1 MFPDHENLSAATAAA
16 PAPDS
21 DPSHN
26 STPDEVTPAQASA
39 SEAAAHESAP
49 EPVAPANEAGAE
61 SRAHSPETVETT
73 QEHAQATEA
82 PAGAESQAGVTPPSP
97 ADAEATAAA
106 EEAAGSEEMSKLM
119 EQYDEQHEAA
129 SQNEII
135 EVKVVAYTEHG
146 VVVDLG
152 GKTEGLIPAA
162 EFSETDIPR
171 PEPNATI
178 EVQRT
183 GEHKDGFTILSY
195 QKVLRRRTW
204 EKIEAAYKAKETI
217 TGKVVDRIKGGLV
230 VDIGVRAFLPG
241 SQFDLRPTQNLDDL
255 TGTEVQV
262 RVTKLNRRRGN
273 VVVSRRAILEE
284 ELHAKRAQLME
295 TLTEGQVVHGHVK
308 NVTEYGAFVDLGGID
323 GLLHLTDLSW
333 GRVKH
338 PSDVVKPEQELDVI
352 ILKFDKEKQRVSLGL
367 KQLMPD
373 PWVNA
378 AEKYPAGGKVRGKVV
393 GVVDY
398 GVFVEL
404 EQGIEGLVHVT
415 ELSWSKKA
423 QHPSKVAKVGEEV
436 DVVVLDIKP
445 SDRRV
450 SLGIKQALPDPWL
463 LVAEK
468 YPVGTIVTGKVR
480 NIAEFGAFI
489 EIEDGF
495 DGLVHVGDVSWTGRV
510 KNPHEVFKKGEPVT
524 AKVLKIDPENR
535 RVSLGIKQVNDIW
548 GEWFKQHKVGQ
559 IVKGKVSRIA
569 TFGAFVEL
577 GDNIEALC
585 HNTEIEER
593 KRRDDG
599 HSPMH
604 RTSTG
609 PLKSAGPLE
618 PGKEYDFKI
627 IKISPETRRIG
638 LSYRAAAKQIERK
651 EIEQYRST
659 SKSSSTATIGDAL
672 KSKLSAR

>member
-1 MFPDHENLSAATAAA
+1 MFPDHENPSNTAAAAATAPSNTEASTPEETAPPAAEQAESTDGVPGTPA
-16 PAPDS
+16 PAL
-21 DPSHN
+21 
-26 STPDEVTPAQASA
+26 E
-39 SEAAAHESAP
+39 P
-49 EPVAPANEAGAE
+49 EG
-61 SRAHSPETVETT
+61 SR
-73 QEHAQATEA
+73 
-82 PAGAESQAGVTPPSP
+82 
-97 ADAEATAAA
+97 EATAAPNGA
-106 EEAAGSEEMSKLM
+106 EAPGEARAVDAEAGAAAESAAAEEEAAGSEEMSKLM
-119 EQYDEQHEAA
+119 QEFDEKQEAA
-129 SQNEII
+129 ASHEVV

-162 EFSETDIPR
+162 EFAETEIPR
-171 PEPNATI
+171 PDPNATI
-178 EVQRT
+178 EVQRS
-183 GEHKDGFTILSY
+183 GEVKDGYEIVSY

-204 EKIEAAYKAKETI
+204 EKIDAAFKAKETVK
-217 TGKVVDRIKGGLV
+217 GKVVDRIKGGLV

-241 SQFDLRPTQNLDDL
+241 SQYDLKPTQNLDEL
-255 TGTEVQV
+255 LGTEVEV

-284 ELHAKRAQLME
+284 ELHAKRAALMD
-295 TLTEGQVVHGHVK
+295 TLSEGQIVHGHVK
-308 NVTEYGAFVDLGGID
+308 NVTDYGAFVDLGGID

-338 PSDVVKPEQELDVI
+338 PSDVVKAEQELDVI
-352 ILKFDKEKQRVSLGL
+352 ILKFDKEKQRISLGL
-367 KQLMPD
+367 KQLAAD
-373 PWVNA
+373 PWAGA
-378 AEKYPAGGKVRGKVV
+378 AERYPAGGKVQGKIV
-393 GVVDY
+393 GIVDY

-404 EQGIEGLVHVT
+404 EQGIEGLVHVS
-415 ELSWSKKA
+415 EMSWNKKI
-423 QHPSKVAKVGEEV
+423 QHPSKVVKVGDAV

-450 SLGIKQALPDPWL
+450 SLGMKQAQPDPWL
-463 LVAEK
+463 LTAEK
-468 YPVGTIVTGKVR
+468 YPVGTVVTGKVR
-480 NIAEFGAFI
+480 NIAEFGAFV

-524 AKVLKIDPENR
+524 AKVLKIDVENR

-577 GDNIEALC
+577 GENIEALC
-585 HNTEIEER
+585 HNTEIEDR
-593 KRRDDG
+593 RRRDEG
-599 HSPMH
+599 MGGYRP
-604 RTSTG
+604 TSG

-638 LSYRAAAKQIERK
+638 LSYRAAVKQLERR
-651 EIEQYRST
+651 EIEQYRSS

>member
-1 MFPDHENLSAATAAA
+1 MLPDHDNQSSAAAAA

-21 DPSHN
+21 ETTQN
-26 STPDEVTPAQASA
+26 STAEEVNTPQA
-39 SEAAAHESAP
+39 SAP
-49 EPVAPANEAGAE
+49 EPAAPESASAPVAQSTDATHEQAPAVAPATPAE
-61 SRAHSPETVETT
+61 T
-73 QEHAQATEA
+73 QAAAT
-82 PAGAESQAGVTPPSP
+82 PSP

-295 TLTEGQVVHGHVK
+295 TLTEGQIVHGHVK

-352 ILKFDKEKQRVSLGL
+352 ILTFDKEKQRVSLGL
-367 KQLMPD
+367 KQLSPD

-378 AEKYPAGGKVRGKVV
+378 SEKYPAGGKVRGKIV

-415 ELSWSKKA
+415 ELSWSKKV
-423 QHPSKVAKVGEEV
+423 QHPSKLFKVGEEV
-436 DVVVLDIKP
+436 DVIVLDIKP

-463 LVAEK
+463 LIADK

-480 NIAEFGAFI
+480 NIAEFGAFV
-489 EIEDGF
+489 EIEEGF
-495 DGLVHVGDVSWTGRV
+495 DGLVHVGDVSWTERI

-524 AKVLKIDPENR
+524 AKVLKIDPDNR

>member
-1 MFPDHENLSAATAAA
+1 MFPDHENPSNIAAAAATAASHAEARTPEETA
-16 PAPDS
+16 PQAEPVTEQVRPS
-21 DPSHN
+21 DGVPA
-26 STPDEVTPAQASA
+26 TPAHAAAPRVQASA
-39 SEAAAHESAP
+39 EATETPDGAEARGEAVASDAEAAAASESA
-49 EPVAPANEAGAE
+49 AAE
-61 SRAHSPETVETT
+61 
-73 QEHAQATEA
+73 
-82 PAGAESQAGVTPPSP
+82 
-97 ADAEATAAA
+97 

-119 EQYDEQHEAA
+119 QEFEEKQEAA
-129 SQNEII
+129 AGHEVV

-162 EFSETDIPR
+162 EFAETEIPR
-171 PEPNATI
+171 PDPNATI
-178 EVQRT
+178 EVQRS
-183 GEHKDGFTILSY
+183 GEHKDGYEIVSY

-204 EKIEAAYKAKETI
+204 EKIDAVFKAKETL

-241 SQFDLRPTQNLDDL
+241 SQYDLKPTQNLDEL
-255 TGTEVQV
+255 LGTEVQV

-273 VVVSRRAILEE
+273 VVVSRRVILEE
-284 ELHAKRAQLME
+284 ELHAKRAALMD
-295 TLTEGQVVHGHVK
+295 TLSEGQIVHGHVK
-308 NVTEYGAFVDLGGID
+308 NVTDYGAFVDLGGID

-338 PSDVVKPEQELDVI
+338 PFDVVKPEQELEVM
-352 ILKFDKEKQRVSLGL
+352 ILKFDKEKQRISLGL
-367 KQLMPD
+367 KQLTPD
-373 PWVNA
+373 PWVGA
-378 AEKYPAGGKVRGKVV
+378 AEKYPAGGKVQGKIV
-393 GVVDY
+393 GIVDY

-404 EQGIEGLVHVT
+404 EQGIEGLVHVS
-415 ELSWSKKA
+415 EMSWNKKV
-423 QHPSKVAKVGEEV
+423 QHPSKLAKVGDVV

-450 SLGIKQALPDPWL
+450 SLGMKQAQPDPWL
-463 LVAEK
+463 VTAEK
-468 YPVGTIVTGKVR
+468 YPVGTVITGKVR
-480 NIAEFGAFI
+480 NIAEFGAFV
-489 EIEDGF
+489 EIEEGF

-524 AKVLKIDPENR
+524 AKVLRIDPENR

-548 GEWFKQHKVGQ
+548 GDWFKQHKVGQ

-577 GDNIEALC
+577 GENIEALC
-585 HNTEIEER
+585 HNTEIEDR
-593 KRRDDG
+593 RRRDEG
-599 HSPMH
+599 MGGYRP
-604 RTSTG
+604 TSG

-638 LSYRAAAKQIERK
+638 LSYRAAVKQLERK
-651 EIEQYRST
+651 EIEQYRSA

>member
-1 MFPDHENLSAATAAA
+1 MSFDHDNPSSPAAAA
-16 PAPDS
+16 PAPES
-21 DPSHN
+21 EKAQ
-26 STPDEVTPAQASA
+26 TPVT
-39 SEAAAHESAP
+39 
-49 EPVAPANEAGAE
+49 
-61 SRAHSPETVETT
+61 
-73 QEHAQATEA
+73 TEA
-82 PAGAESQAGVTPPSP
+82 PQGANAMANEP
-97 ADAEATAAA
+97 APTANTATQENTAAPVAHGAEATTLAEPEPHKEAPAATAPLDPEAAAAA
-106 EEAAGSEEMSKLM
+106 EEAAGSEEMSKLI
-119 EQYDEQHEAA
+119 EQYSEPQEGAA
-129 SQNEII
+129 QNEII
-135 EVKVVAYTEHG
+135 EVKVVAYTEQG

-152 GKTEGLIPAA
+152 QKSEGLIPAV

-183 GEHKDGFTILSY
+183 GEHKDGYVILSY

-204 EKIEAAYKAKETI
+204 EKIDAAYKNKETV

-230 VDIGVRAFLPG
+230 VDVGVRAFLPG
-241 SQFDLRPTQNLDDL
+241 SQYDLRPTQNLDNL
-255 TGTEVQV
+255 MGQGVQV
-262 RVTKLNRRRGN
+262 RITKLNRRRGN
-273 VVVSRRAILEE
+273 VVVSRRALLEE

-295 TLTEGQVVHGHVK
+295 TLSEGQVVHGHVK

-338 PSDVVKPEQELDVI
+338 PSDVVKPDQEVDVI

-367 KQLMPD
+367 KQLTPD
-373 PWVNA
+373 PWVGA
-378 AEKYPAGGKVRGKVV
+378 AEKYPAGGKVRGKIV

-404 EQGIEGLVHVT
+404 EQGIEGLVHVS
-415 ELSWSKKA
+415 EMSWNKKV
-423 QHPSKVAKVGEEV
+423 QHPSKLAKVGDEV

-463 LVAEK
+463 QTAEK
-468 YPVGTIVTGKVR
+468 YPVGTVVTGKVR

-510 KNPHEVFKKGEPVT
+510 KNPHEVFKKGEPIT

-548 GEWFKQHKVGQ
+548 GDWFKQHKVGQ

-577 GDNIEALC
+577 GENIEALC
-585 HNTEIEER
+585 HNTEIEDR
-593 KRRDDG
+593 RRRDEP
-599 HSPMH
+599 SPMH

-638 LSYRAAAKQIERK
+638 LSYRAAVKQIERR

-659 SKSSSTATIGDAL
+659 TKSSSTATIGDAIQ
-672 KSKLSAR
+672 SKLSAR

>member
-1 MFPDHENLSAATAAA
+1 MFPDHENPSNIAGAAATAPSNTEASTPEETAPPIAEQAESTNGVSAARTAPASEISAPEDSAAT
-16 PAPDS
+16 P
-21 DPSHN
+21 N
-26 STPDEVTPAQASA
+26 GAQAPG
-39 SEAAAHESAP
+39 EA
-49 EPVAPANEAGAE
+49 VAVGGEAGGTEDSAAE
-61 SRAHSPETVETT
+61 
-73 QEHAQATEA
+73 
-82 PAGAESQAGVTPPSP
+82 
-97 ADAEATAAA
+97 

-119 EQYDEQHEAA
+119 QEFDEKQEAA
-129 SQNEII
+129 ASHEVV

-162 EFSETDIPR
+162 EFAETEIPR
-171 PEPNATI
+171 PDPNATI
-178 EVQRT
+178 EVQRS
-183 GEHKDGFTILSY
+183 GEVKDGYEIVSY

-204 EKIEAAYKAKETI
+204 EKIDAAFKAKETI
-217 TGKVVDRIKGGLV
+217 PGKVVDRIKGGLV

-241 SQFDLRPTQNLDDL
+241 SQYDLKPAQNLDEL
-255 TGTEVQV
+255 LGTEVEV

-273 VVVSRRAILEE
+273 VVVSRRALLEE
-284 ELHAKRAQLME
+284 ELHAKRAALMD
-295 TLTEGQVVHGHVK
+295 TLSEGQIVHGHVK
-308 NVTEYGAFVDLGGID
+308 NVTDYGAFVDLGGID

-338 PSDVVKPEQELDVI
+338 PSDAVKTEQELDVM
-352 ILKFDKEKQRVSLGL
+352 ILKFDKDKQRISLGL
-367 KQLMPD
+367 KQLTPD
-373 PWVNA
+373 PWVGA
-378 AEKYPAGGKVRGKVV
+378 AEKYPAGGRVQGKIV

-404 EQGIEGLVHVT
+404 EQGIEGLVHVS
-415 ELSWSKKA
+415 EMSWNKKV
-423 QHPSKVAKVGEEV
+423 QHPSKVVKVGEVV

-450 SLGIKQALPDPWL
+450 SLGMKQAQPDPWL
-463 LVAEK
+463 LTAEK
-468 YPVGTIVTGKVR
+468 YPVGTVITGKVR
-480 NIAEFGAFI
+480 NIAEFGAFV
-489 EIEDGF
+489 EIEEGF

-524 AKVLKIDPENR
+524 AKVLKIDVENR

-548 GEWFKQHKVGQ
+548 GDWFKQHKVGQ

-577 GDNIEALC
+577 GENIEALC
-585 HNTEIEER
+585 HNTEIED
-593 KRRDDG
+593 RRRREEG
-599 HSPMH
+599 MGGYRP
-604 RTSTG
+604 TTG

-627 IKISPETRRIG
+627 IKISPDTRRIG
-638 LSYRAAAKQIERK
+638 LSYRAAVKQLERK
-651 EIEQYRST
+651 EIEQYRSS

>member
-1 MFPDHENLSAATAAA
+1 MFPDHENPSNIAAAAATAASHAEARTPEETA
-16 PAPDS
+16 PQAEPVTEQVRPS
-21 DPSHN
+21 DGVPA
-26 STPDEVTPAQASA
+26 TPAHAAAPRVQASA
-39 SEAAAHESAP
+39 EATETPDGAEARGEAVASDAEAAAASESA
-49 EPVAPANEAGAE
+49 AAE
-61 SRAHSPETVETT
+61 
-73 QEHAQATEA
+73 
-82 PAGAESQAGVTPPSP
+82 
-97 ADAEATAAA
+97 

-119 EQYDEQHEAA
+119 QEFDEKQEAA
-129 SQNEII
+129 ASHEVL

-162 EFSETDIPR
+162 EFAETEIPR
-171 PEPNATI
+171 PDPNATI
-178 EVQRT
+178 EVQRS
-183 GEHKDGFTILSY
+183 GEVKDGYEIVSY

-204 EKIEAAYKAKETI
+204 EKIDAAFKAKETI

-241 SQFDLRPTQNLDDL
+241 SQYDLKPAQNLDEL
-255 TGTEVQV
+255 LGTEVEV

-273 VVVSRRAILEE
+273 VVVSRRVILEE
-284 ELHAKRAQLME
+284 GLHAKRAALMD
-295 TLTEGQVVHGHVK
+295 TLSEGQVVRGHVK
-308 NVTEYGAFVDLGGID
+308 NVTDYGAFVDLGGID

-338 PSDVVKPEQELDVI
+338 PSDAVKTDQELDVM
-352 ILKFDKEKQRVSLGL
+352 ILKFDKDKQRISLGL
-367 KQLMPD
+367 KQLTPD
-373 PWVNA
+373 PWVGA
-378 AEKYPAGGKVRGKVV
+378 AERYPAGGKVQGKIV
-393 GVVDY
+393 GIVDY

-404 EQGIEGLVHVT
+404 EQGIEGLVHVS
-415 ELSWSKKA
+415 EMSWNKKI
-423 QHPSKVAKVGEEV
+423 QHPSKVAKVGDVV

-450 SLGIKQALPDPWL
+450 SLGMKQAQPDPWL
-463 LVAEK
+463 LTAEK
-468 YPVGTIVTGKVR
+468 YPVGTVITGKVR
-480 NIAEFGAFI
+480 NIAEFGAFV
-489 EIEDGF
+489 EIEEGF

-524 AKVLKIDPENR
+524 AKVLKIDVENR
-535 RVSLGIKQVNDIW
+535 RVSLGVKQVNDIW
-548 GEWFKQHKVGQ
+548 GDWFKQHKVGQ

-577 GDNIEALC
+577 GENIEALC
-585 HNTEIEER
+585 HNTEIEDR
-593 KRRDDG
+593 RRRDEG
-599 HSPMH
+599 MGGYRP
-604 RTSTG
+604 TTG

-638 LSYRAAAKQIERK
+638 LSYRAAVKQLERR
-651 EIEQYRST
+651 EIEQYRSS

>member
-1 MFPDHENLSAATAAA
+1 MVPDHDNPSNAAAAAAA
-16 PAPDS
+16 PEASPTEA
-21 DPSHN
+21 
-26 STPDEVTPAQASA
+26 STPEQQSAPPLTEQAEPVNAAPESPATPASA
-39 SEAAAHESAP
+39 SEES
-49 EPVAPANEAGAE
+49 PASADV
-61 SRAHSPETVETT
+61 P
-73 QEHAQATEA
+73 EA
-82 PAGAESQAGVTPPSP
+82 PAPAAAEASSEAP
-97 ADAEATAAA
+97 AVDAETAAAA

-119 EQYDEQHEAA
+119 QEYDEKQEAA
-129 SQNEII
+129 ASHEVI

-162 EFSETDIPR
+162 EFAETEIPR
-171 PEPNATI
+171 PDPDAKI
-178 EVQRT
+178 EVQRS
-183 GEHKDGFTILSY
+183 GEHKDGYEIVSY

-204 EKIEAAYKAKETI
+204 EKIDAAFKAKETI

-241 SQFDLRPTQNLDDL
+241 SQFDLRAAQNLDEL
-255 TGTEVQV
+255 VGTEVQV

-273 VVVSRRAILEE
+273 VVVSRRALLEE
-284 ELHAKRAQLME
+284 ELHAKRAALME
-295 TLTEGQVVHGHVK
+295 TLNEGQIVRGHVK
-308 NVTEYGAFVDLGGID
+308 NVTDYGAFVDLGGID

-338 PSDVVKPEQELDVI
+338 PSDVVKPDQELDVI
-352 ILKFDKEKQRVSLGL
+352 ILKFDKEKQRISLGL
-367 KQLMPD
+367 KQLAPD
-373 PWVNA
+373 PWVGA
-378 AEKYPAGGKVRGKVV
+378 AEKYPAGGKVHGKIV
-393 GVVDY
+393 GIVDY
-398 GVFVEL
+398 GAFVEL
-404 EQGIEGLVHVT
+404 EQGVEGLVHVS
-415 ELSWSKKA
+415 EMSWNKKV
-423 QHPSKVAKVGEEV
+423 QHPSKLAKVGDEV
-436 DVVVLDIKP
+436 DVIVLDIKP

-450 SLGIKQALPDPWL
+450 SLGMKQAQPDPWL
-463 LVAEK
+463 LTAEK
-468 YPVGTIVTGKVR
+468 YPVGTVVTGKVR
-480 NIAEFGAFI
+480 NIAEFGAFV

-548 GEWFKQHKVGQ
+548 GDWFKQHRVGQ

-577 GDNIEALC
+577 GENIEALC
-585 HNTEIEER
+585 HNTEIEDR
-593 KRRDDG
+593 RRRDEG
-599 HSPMH
+599 HGGYRP
-604 RTSTG
+604 TTG

-638 LSYRAAAKQIERK
+638 LSYRAAVKQLERK
-651 EIEQYRST
+651 EIEQYRSA

>member
-1 MFPDHENLSAATAAA
+1 MFPDHDNPSNATAAA
-16 PAPDS
+16 PATETSSPEPKT
-21 DPSHN
+21 PSV
-26 STPDEVTPAQASA
+26 SEPAETAPAAAETAATPATAPEEQ
-39 SEAAAHESAP
+39 AAAPLSA
-49 EPVAPANEAGAE
+49 ETPATPGAAEAQG
-61 SRAHSPETVETT
+61 
-73 QEHAQATEA
+73 EA
-82 PAGAESQAGVTPPSP
+82 PAL
-97 ADAEATAAA
+97 DAEAAAAA

-119 EQYDEQHEAA
+119 QEYEEKQEAA
-129 SQNEII
+129 ASHEII

-162 EFSETDIPR
+162 EFAETEIPR
-171 PEPNATI
+171 PDPEAKI

-183 GEHKDGFTILSY
+183 GEHKDGYEIVSY

-204 EKIEAAYKAKETI
+204 EKIDAAFKAKETL

-241 SQFDLRPTQNLDDL
+241 SQYDLRPAQNLDEL
-255 TGTEVQV
+255 VGTEVQV

-273 VVVSRRAILEE
+273 VVVSRRALLEE
-284 ELHAKRAQLME
+284 ELHAKRAALME
-295 TLTEGQVVHGHVK
+295 TLNEGQLVHGHVK

-338 PSDVVKPEQELDVI
+338 PSDIVKPEQELDVV
-352 ILKFDKEKQRVSLGL
+352 ILKFDKEKQRISLGL
-367 KQLMPD
+367 KQLTQD
-373 PWVNA
+373 PWAGA
-378 AEKYPAGGKVRGKVV
+378 AERYPAGGKYKGKVV

-404 EQGIEGLVHVT
+404 EQGIEGLVHVS
-415 ELSWSKKA
+415 EMSWNKKV
-423 QHPSKVAKVGEEV
+423 QHPSKLVKVGDEV

-450 SLGIKQALPDPWL
+450 SLGLKQAQPDPWL
-463 LVAEK
+463 LTAEK
-468 YPVGTIVTGKVR
+468 YPVGTVVTGKVR
-480 NIAEFGAFI
+480 NIAEFGAFV

-535 RVSLGIKQVNDIW
+535 RVSLGMKQVNDIW
-548 GEWFKQHKVGQ
+548 GDWFKQHRVGQ

-577 GDNIEALC
+577 GENIEALC
-585 HNTEIEER
+585 HNTEIEDR
-593 KRRDDG
+593 RRRDEG
-599 HSPMH
+599 MGGYRP
-604 RTSTG
+604 TTG

-618 PGKEYDFKI
+618 PGKEYEFKI

-638 LSYRAAAKQIERK
+638 LSYRAAVKQLERK
-651 EIEQYRST
+651 EIEQYRSA

>member
-1 MFPDHENLSAATAAA
+1 MFPDQDNQSSAAAAA

-21 DPSHN
+21 EPTPTQSSAQEEVNAVQASTPEPAAPAAPAETQAAATAPSH
-26 STPDEVTPAQASA
+26 
-39 SEAAAHESAP
+39 
-49 EPVAPANEAGAE
+49 
-61 SRAHSPETVETT
+61 
-73 QEHAQATEA
+73 
-82 PAGAESQAGVTPPSP
+82 

-295 TLTEGQVVHGHVK
+295 TLVEGQIVHGHVK

-367 KQLMPD
+367 KQLSPD

-378 AEKYPAGGKVRGKVV
+378 ADKYPAGGKVRGKIV

-415 ELSWSKKA
+415 ELSWSKKV
-423 QHPSKVAKVGEEV
+423 QHPSKLFKVGEEV

-463 LVAEK
+463 LVADK

-480 NIAEFGAFI
+480 NIAEFGAFV
-489 EIEDGF
+489 EIEEGF
-495 DGLVHVGDVSWTGRV
+495 DGLVHVGDVSWTERI

-524 AKVLKIDPENR
+524 AKVLKVDPENR

-585 HNTEIEER
+585 HNTEIEDR

-659 SKSSSTATIGDAL
+659 SKTSSTATIGDAL